1 MENFSR
7 KTLEQRIAA
16 VSDEIRHYPTPI
28 AHCDLQLSALLE
40 ERSFLLKKL
49 EDDNDGGSNAA

>member
-1 MENFSR
+1 MDI
-7 KTLEQRIAA
+7 QRRLAEL
-16 VSDEIRHYPTPI
+16 SEEIRNYPTPI